1 MDVGDDLVRVL
12 FLELVYNPGEPSCC
26 AGPFLVDI
34 SLDIISLFI
43 RSAGPT
49 MPRAMSVNVPG
60 AITVARPAEAGVGV
74 RHGSSSVPASSPL
87 VGGYCRA
94 TNGY

>member
-1 MDVGDDLVRVL
+1 MDVSDDLVRVL
-12 FLELVYNPGEPSCC
+12 CLELVYNAGKPSCR

-34 SLDIISLFI
+34 SMDIISLFI

-60 AITVARPAEAGVGV
+60 TISDSR
-74 RHGSSSVPASSPL
+74 L
-87 VGGYCRA
+87 RA
-94 TNGY
+94 PPRLE